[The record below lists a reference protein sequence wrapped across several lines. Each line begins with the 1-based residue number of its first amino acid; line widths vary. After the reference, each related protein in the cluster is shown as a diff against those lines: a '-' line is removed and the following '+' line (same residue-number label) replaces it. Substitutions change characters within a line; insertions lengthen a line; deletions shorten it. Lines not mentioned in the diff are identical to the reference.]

1 MADFNKKLRKPLF
14 QSMNAK
20 EIQDPENVLIVC
32 LKGWNCIRSKM
43 KNTTKSSIIG
53 INAGDAIKL
62 DIVKLQ
68 YFFIS

>member
-1 MADFNKKLRKPLF
+1 
-14 QSMNAK
+14 MNAQ

-32 LKGWNCIRSKM
+32 LKGRNCIRGKM

-53 INAGDAIKL
+53 INPGDAIKL